1 MSREKLVDGN
11 VFLKN
16 REQQQW
22 VSPTECKNS
31 ELNSNCPEVWIA
43 TLASCAVW
51 EQGMECVVK
60 SSILAA
66 PTARIPIPLLLAW
79 NLQGFIPLAYFSR
92 DLAYSRI
99 HIHPSNA
106 FLGGSEGYAESNT
119 FSPTWHPCSLAAI
132 SGTSCPPFCEGTHP
146 NNYTVKTGL
155 TQVIIDL
162 QFILQLG
169 S

>member
-51 EQGMECVVK
+51 EQGMERVVK

-106 FLGGSEGYAESNT
+106 FLGGSEGLRWV
-119 FSPTWHPCSLAAI
+119 PTLSLPLDIPAVWQLLVALAALL
-132 SGTSCPPFCEGTHP
+132 S
-146 NNYTVKTGL
+146 VKVHTP
-155 TQVIIDL
+155 III
-162 QFILQLG
+162 Q
-169 S
+169 